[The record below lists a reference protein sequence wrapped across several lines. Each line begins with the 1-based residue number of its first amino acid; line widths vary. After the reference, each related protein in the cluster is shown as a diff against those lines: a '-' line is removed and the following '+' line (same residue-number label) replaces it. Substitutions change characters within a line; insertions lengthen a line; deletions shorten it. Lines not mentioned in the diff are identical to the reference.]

1 MNRVYITGVP
11 RQSRPQSSGLAAYAA
26 RKAEKEAASLAPY
39 IVQRDK
45 WRSCYNVY
53 LGGKEID
60 TFDTKAEAVAWIKAC
75 INRAT
80 LQMDE

>member
-1 MNRVYITGVP
+1 MDKVYITGVP

-39 IVQRDK
+39 TVQRDK

-53 LGGKEID
+53 LDGKELD
-60 TFDTKAEAVAWIKAC
+60 TFDTKAEAVAWIKSVYKSAYV
-75 INRAT
+75 A
-80 LQMDE
+80 DG